1 MKEGKVISSV
11 LATVAVGMI
20 SIALTLESNNYSG
33 NEDILVTNYN
43 EVNIKDMSTSTSGII
58 KKTDN
63 KKDVVKDT
71 NVQEVKMEIAPSSV
85 TVPPR
90 VEVYEKMTMEELA
103 NKLNRS
109 LSNELAGKGLLIAKK
124 CIELGVD
131 LGVAT
136 TIIKHKT
143 GCSQGACSHI
153 ARTCHNFGGQKGSGC
168 GSYQAFPS
176 VDAGIIGMITN
187 LYNNFYSRGLKTI
200 ETIGPRY
207 AESPVWAT
215 RINGYVSRLRAA

>member
-20 SIALTLESNNYSG
+20 SIALTLESNNYLG
-33 NEDILVTNYN
+33 NEDMLATNIN
-43 EVNIKDMSTSTSGII
+43 EVNIKDMSTSASRII
-58 KKTDN
+58 KDTDN
-63 KKDVVKDT
+63 KNTEKDNDVK
-71 NVQEVKMEIAPSSV
+71 EAKMEIAPASV

-109 LSNELAGKGLLIAKK
+109 LSNELAGKGMLIAKK

-131 LGVAT
+131 PYVAT
-136 TIIKHKT
+136 AIMLHET

-168 GSYQAFPS
+168 GAYQAYPT
-176 VDAGIIGMITN
+176 VDAGITGMITN
-187 LYNNFYSRGLKTI
+187 LHRNFYSRGLNTI